1 MTRRSGLFAHLRPC
15 TASPSRDPRA
25 RDLPARDLPA
35 WHLPAWGARRV
46 AASALLGTAALLA
59 AAPAVAAPAE
69 DPNSIWTLQ
78 VENDAVSTLRGT
90 SDQYYTSGIRAG
102 WVSPTDVLPAPL
114 AILGQRVWGDGVQRI
129 SITLNQSIFTPR
141 ATQLVAPSP
150 HDHPYEGQL
159 LANFGLIHDTDA
171 RRDLASISLGVIGP
185 SAAGEQVQN
194 GFHSIIGD
202 TRNRGW
208 DSQVPDE
215 AAFNVLVQRTYRVP
229 VAGFSAPY
237 AGGIGVDV
245 LPSGKLAGGDVR
257 TFAQLGAILRIGQG
271 LDSDFGPA
279 TSQYGQNGTDAYTA
293 TRPFAWYGFAGV
305 DGQAVAHDASL
316 QGDLLRQY
324 SPHVS
329 KKWDVGEFSAG
340 VAVMFRGLRVTY
352 TQTFQTVQFNGQKGG
367 LFNFGSLAVSTKF

>member
-15 TASPSRDPRA
+15 TAPPSRNLRA
-25 RDLPARDLPA
+25 RDLQARDLRA
-35 WHLPAWGARRV
+35 RGARRL
-46 AASALLGTAALLA
+46 AASALLGAAPLLA
-59 AAPAVAAPAE
+59 AAPAMATPPQ

-102 WVSPTDVLPAPL
+102 WVSPTDALPAPL

-141 ATQLVAPSP
+141 ATQLVVPSP

-159 LANFGLIHDTDA
+159 LANFGLIHDTDT
-171 RRDLASISLGVIGP
+171 RRDFAAISLGVIGP
-185 SAAGEQVQN
+185 SAAGENVQN
-194 GFHSIIGD
+194 GFHSLIGD
-202 TRNRGW
+202 TPNRGW
-208 DSQVPDE
+208 GSQVPDE
-215 AAFNVLVQRTYRVP
+215 AAFNFLVQRTYRVP

-271 LDSDFGPA
+271 LDSDFGPS

-316 QGDLLRQY
+316 QGDVFRQY

-329 KKWDVGEFSAG
+329 KKWDVGELSAG

>member
-1 MTRRSGLFAHLRPC
+1 MTRHSRLARHLAPRGASRRP
-15 TASPSRDPRA
+15 
-25 RDLPARDLPA
+25 
-35 WHLPAWGARRV
+35 
-46 AASALLGTAALLA
+46 AASARCVVPTLLAPALVATAALLGA
-59 AAPAVAAPAE
+59 RAAQAAPAQ

-78 VENDAVSTLRGT
+78 VENDAVSTQHGT

-141 ATQLVAPSP
+141 QTQLDVPSP

-159 LANFGLIHDTDA
+159 LANFGLIHDTDH
-171 RRDLASISLGVIGP
+171 RRDFVSVSLGVIGP
-185 SAAGEQVQN
+185 EAAGENVQN
-194 GFHSIIGD
+194 GFHDIIGD
-202 TRNRGW
+202 TPNRGW
-208 DSQVPDE
+208 ASQVPDE
-215 AAFNVLVQRTYRVP
+215 AAFNFLVQRTYRVP
-229 VAGFSAPY
+229 VAGFNAPY
-237 AGGIGVDV
+237 AGGIGIDV
-245 LPSGKLAGGDVR
+245 LPQAKLAGGDVR
-257 TFAQLGAILRIGQG
+257 TFAQLGGLVRIGQG
-271 LDSDFGPA
+271 LDSDFGPS

-293 TRPFAWYGFAGV
+293 TRPFAWYAFGGV
-305 DGQAVAHDASL
+305 DGQAVAYDASL

-340 VAVMFRGLRVTY
+340 VAVMFRGVRVTY
-352 TQTFQTVQFNGQKGG
+352 TQTFQTVQFNGQKSG